1 MEENNSVNL
10 NRSFINAVVRR
21 GRAKYDFP
29 FGRYI
34 ALNQFFSELSR
45 IQEALIDN
53 GTVKLSTGKELD
65 FSEGPSISDM
75 LVLNVH
81 MDQLE
86 AVKQSIS
93 GLSDLGLNF
102 EKKVWTSLQS

>member
-1 MEENNSVNL
+1 MAENLPTL
-10 NRSFINAVVRR
+10 NRAFIDAVVRR
-21 GRAKYDFP
+21 GRQKYDFP

-34 ALNQFFSELSR
+34 ALQDFFSELSN
-45 IQEALIDN
+45 IQEALIDK
-53 GTVKLSTGKELD
+53 GTVRLSTGRLMD
-65 FSEGPSISDM
+65 FTDDPSISDM

-86 AVKQSIS
+86 ATKQSIS

>member
-1 MEENNSVNL
+1 MAENLPTL
-10 NRSFINAVVRR
+10 NRAFID
-21 GRAKYDFP
+21 K
-29 FGRYI
+29 
-34 ALNQFFSELSR
+34 
-45 IQEALIDN
+45 
-53 GTVKLSTGKELD
+53 GTVRLSTGRVMD
-65 FSEGPSISDM
+65 FTDDPSVSDM

-86 AVKQSIS
+86 ATKQSIS